1 MPGPGRV
8 GDGFCCSRKYPGPL
22 FPTRASAHSP
32 AAHVSDG
39 AFGHSS
45 WKNTTQ
51 GTYPADI
58 RSGLSKWTENVF
70 QQAFSTW
77 RRAEGRHGT
86 GLQRHPSCP
95 FKMVLATS
103 SSNPCHPRS
112 PPDQLLI
119 TTIHLPTPSMLVR
132 EATTFTAC
140 QMQKKASR
148 LFKHPDC
155 SAAFLTSSLLKNCLL
170 EFPGGSAG

>member
-22 FPTRASAHSP
+22 SPTRASAHSP

-39 AFGHSS
+39 AFGHGS

-58 RSGLSKWTENVF
+58 RSGLSKWTENAF

-119 TTIHLPTPSMLVR
+119 TTIHLPTPSMLWCERLPPSPPVR
-132 EATTFTAC
+132 CRRRHQGSSSIRTAVL
-140 QMQKKASR
+140 
-148 LFKHPDC
+148 LFSHHHC
-155 SAAFLTSSLLKNCLL
+155 
-170 EFPGGSAG
+170 